1 MHTTVLTAAFAAVAA
16 AGGPLVFA
24 QSATHDHS
32 MMAQQSAS
40 APAKAAPAEGEVRK
54 VDRAKG
60 TITLKHGPLTALNM
74 GPMTMVFVAKDKKLL
89 DNVKEGD
96 KVRFTP
102 EQAKDGELFVTTLEV
117 VGK

>member
-1 MHTTVLTAAFAAVAA
+1 MQNIVLTAAFAALAA
-16 AGGPLVFA
+16 AGAPFATA
-24 QSATHDHS
+24 QSTTHDHS
-32 MMAQQSAS
+32 MMAQQSA
-40 APAKAAPAEGEVRK
+40 AQPTKPAMAEGEVRK
-54 VDRAKG
+54 IDRAKG

-102 EQAKDGELFVTTLEV
+102 EQGKGGELFVTALEV
-117 VGK
+117 VKS